1 MNNGM
6 FMNYNNFINNGSSL
20 NNSFLNFYPNLSNS
34 MALNNNMNMF
44 NFMMYYLKFMAQN
57 NNNFNRM
64 TFVNTNQNNGI
75 YNNNNSNSNSYS
87 NNNMTGILPRN
98 NRTDQISPFIGYSG
112 EIVNLFFQASTGYKI
127 NMLVPNDV
135 KLKDVLVQYILKIG
149 LGPDVIDKDIYFLCN
164 GNKIKKNEN
173 MTLREKCF
181 LSGTVIIVIDKKGIM
196 GA

>member
-6 FMNYNNFINNGSSL
+6 FMNYNNYINNRPFL
-20 NNSFLNFYPNLSNS
+20 NNSFLNLNPNLSNS

-44 NFMMYYLKFMAQN
+44 NFMMYYLQFMAQN
-57 NNNFNRM
+57 KNNFNNM
-64 TFVNTNQNNGI
+64 TFVNTNQNDRIFN
-75 YNNNNSNSNSYS
+75 NNNNSNN

-98 NRTDQISPFIGYSG
+98 NRTDQTSPFIGYSG
-112 EIVNLFFQASTGYKI
+112 EIVNLFFQASTGYKL

-135 KLKDVLVQYILKIG
+135 KMKDILVQYVLKIG
-149 LGPDVIDKDIYFLCN
+149 LGPDVIDQGIYFLCN

-173 MTLREKCF
+173 RTLREMCF
-181 LSGTVIIVIDKKGIM
+181 LNGTVIIVVDKKGIM